1 MRNLPVCHSLFVD
14 PKTIMLLYSLIEF
27 LSVIS
32 YFIAFLFVNVAN
44 QHALTK
50 VYLTKKSLNV
60 LASRNEV

>member
-1 MRNLPVCHSLFVD
+1 MVMF
-14 PKTIMLLYSLIEF
+14 LYSLIEF

-50 VYLTKKSLNV
+50 VCLSKKSLRTWNV
-60 LASRNEV
+60 PRK